1 MIHVMPDQ
9 SVRVTSRFPDGHSI
23 VFFDLEI
30 GNGFTVE
37 HNQLRSDI
45 AVVRMMHGYKDFSA
59 RYGNPAEA
67 EADFTD
73 LTTMLADRHCSPPPT
88 LLPVRP
94 AQASLLPAPSASSAS
109 VRRKGWGWKGAV
121 AGLAIGAI
129 GAHFAPSWRTED
141 TSVVH
146 AAAVRDALLRPSSRV
161 QDDIIPPSTSLTSQL
176 PASPP
181 IPPTPARQP
190 TPSRPPASAPSF
202 GLQQ

>member
-1 MIHVMPDQ
+1 MIHIMPDQ

-37 HNQLRSDI
+37 HNQRRSDI

-59 RYGNPAEA
+59 RYGDPAEA

-73 LTTMLADRHCSPPPT
+73 LTTMLADRHCSPPPI

-94 AQASLLPAPSASSAS
+94 AQASLLPAPSASSVS

-129 GAHFAPSWRTED
+129 GAHFAPNWRTAD
-141 TSVVH
+141 TSAVH
-146 AAAVRDALLRPSSRV
+146 AAALGDALLHPGSRG
-161 QDDIIPPSTSLTSQL
+161 DDDFIPPFRPLIPSPSALAPNPVAPPRPQPPSRQ
-176 PASPP
+176 PAS
-181 IPPTPARQP
+181 T
-190 TPSRPPASAPSF
+190 PSF